1 MKKLI
6 IKTQKL
12 IIFLVLF
19 TLVTASGCATQS
31 DLSKVNTLRDNT
43 THIRAQLQVL
53 REEMARQ
60 EELKKLTIYIER
72 LETLV
77 KKQMDELWKMRAD
90 LGQRVNS
97 LENQ

>member
-43 THIRAQLQVL
+43 THIREQHKVIQ
-53 REEMARQ
+53 EEMDNKQA
-60 EELKKLTIYIER
+60 LKKHTIYN
-72 LETLV
+72 
-77 KKQMDELWKMRAD
+77 EL
-90 LGQRVNS
+90 
-97 LENQ
+97 